1 MASVARQ
8 ATFNFLL
15 TYAGLILGFL
25 NVAILYPKVLPE
37 DQFGLTRLLVSLAT
51 MVGAF
56 AQMGLDNTV
65 IRYFPY
71 FRDKSGVHRG
81 LFTLAVWGSLAGCG
95 LAGLALFALHPYLSG
110 VFADDAAL
118 YASYGLWAVP
128 LVIAEVFFLALRGY
142 SRALKRSVQPT
153 FIREFV
159 LRVLQTGLIA
169 AQCFFELPFS
179 SFVVLFSATFAVC
192 SGWLFLDLLAIGE
205 RVRSLST
212 LRVPRRLRSSMVRY
226 AVFTL
231 ATSVTSVVLGSVDQL
246 MIGALLGKHAL
257 REVGFYAVAFSFGA
271 VVSAPMRALAQLVFP
286 MLADAW
292 KVRDHSSIERLYQR
306 SSTTQFS
313 VGAFLFLLVW
323 ANLGSLFTFM
333 DPTYAGTYSTTIV
346 VCATAL
352 MNMAVGVNTGI
363 IIMSRHYRVDSITS
377 ALLLA
382 LNVVLN
388 WFFIRRWG
396 IEGAAWSSFVSLAVV
411 LAIRV
416 VYLKRKFDL
425 WPFTWRTLL
434 VPALIIGIGW
444 PLKWLP
450 STGTILLDM
459 VIVSALIT
467 LTYWPLVHWA
477 RVAPDI
483 TDRGLAYLRTKA
495 GRA

>member
-51 MVGAF
+51 TIGAF

-71 FRDKSGVHRG
+71 FRDKSGGHGG
-81 LFTLAVWGSLAGCG
+81 LFTLVVWGSLAGCG
-95 LAGLALFALHPYLSG
+95 LAGLALTAFHPYLSG

-118 YASYGLWAVP
+118 YASHGLWALP

-169 AQCFFELPFS
+169 AQYFLELSFS
-179 SFVVLFSATFAVC
+179 SFVVLFSMTFMIC
-192 SGWLFLDLLAIGE
+192 SGWLFIDLLAIGE
-205 RVRSLST
+205 RVRPLNM
-212 LRVPRRLRSSMVRY
+212 LQVPRRLRSSMMRY
-226 AVFTL
+226 ATFTL

-246 MIGALLGKHAL
+246 MIGALLGRQAL

-286 MLADAW
+286 LLADAW
-292 KVRDHSSIERLYQR
+292 KERDHSSIERLYRR
-306 SSTTQFS
+306 SAAAQFT

-323 ANLGSLFTFM
+323 ANLGPLFSFM
-333 DPTYAGTYSTTIV
+333 DPGYAGTGLTTMI

-388 WFFIRRWG
+388 WFFIQRWG

-411 LAIRV
+411 LIIRV

-434 VPALIIGIGW
+434 VPALIACIGF
-444 PLKWLP
+444 PLRMLP
-450 STGTILLDM
+450 STGSALVDM
-459 VIVSALIT
+459 AVVSALIT
-467 LTYWPLVHWA
+467 VVYWPIVHWA
-477 RVAPDI
+477 RIAPDI
-483 TDRGLAYLRTKA
+483 TERGLSYVVRKA